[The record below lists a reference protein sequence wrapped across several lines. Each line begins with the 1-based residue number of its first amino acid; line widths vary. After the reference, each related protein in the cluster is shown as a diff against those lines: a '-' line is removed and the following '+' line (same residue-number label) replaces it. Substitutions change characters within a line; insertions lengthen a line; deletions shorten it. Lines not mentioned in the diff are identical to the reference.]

1 MEPQE
6 RQGAGQYMLI
16 VSYSLES
23 VYSTSQEQDQE
34 ACKVCGCK
42 KAQGYYGRAWILGE
56 TVGYIPR
63 DSIIWVPL
71 TGTLVMSTAILH
83 DVSTKI

>member
-63 DSIIWVPL
+63 DSIFFRDSIISHVFL
-71 TGTLVMSTAILH
+71 IVFSRYVA
-83 DVSTKI
+83 